1 MAWNCVIT
9 LALYLKNNIWNN
21 LAQSSSSSIS
31 HKALVSWLINI
42 FCNIAL
48 FLTTVLSYSVSNAN
62 KVQYNV
68 CKLVIQVRSRNE
80 SAKSCMITMNKAVSF
95 PNCMCTP
102 IHPTSNKVYVTFS
115 NHSQTKVRKVSVFTE
130 LSLTT
135 WLSSFRLLTSKQNIY
150 QTFYGFKRSV
160 PSDICFKMSCVTFTT
175 PLNHQMQRTVHKRL
189 AEKRKLSSKYSKFK
203 FYSLSG
209 PQASRWFR
217 FRWSDFVPSENYFEI
232 ARIGKVFFALRHDH
246 KLRDQMEL
254 AITF

>member
-1 MAWNCVIT
+1 MIFFYSKKSFCEEKWLEIAWLHWLCIWRIIFGIT
-9 LALYLKNNIWNN
+9 SP
-21 LAQSSSSSIS
+21 QSSSSSIS

-48 FLTTVLSYSVSNAN
+48 FLTTVLSYSVANAN

-102 IHPTSNKVYVTFS
+102 VHPTSNKVYVTFS

-150 QTFYGFKRSV
+150 QTFLRLQKVSTKRYL
-160 PSDICFKMSCVTFTT
+160 F
-175 PLNHQMQRTVHKRL
+175 
-189 AEKRKLSSKYSKFK
+189 
-203 FYSLSG
+203 
-209 PQASRWFR
+209 
-217 FRWSDFVPSENYFEI
+217 
-232 ARIGKVFFALRHDH
+232 
-246 KLRDQMEL
+246 
-254 AITF
+254 